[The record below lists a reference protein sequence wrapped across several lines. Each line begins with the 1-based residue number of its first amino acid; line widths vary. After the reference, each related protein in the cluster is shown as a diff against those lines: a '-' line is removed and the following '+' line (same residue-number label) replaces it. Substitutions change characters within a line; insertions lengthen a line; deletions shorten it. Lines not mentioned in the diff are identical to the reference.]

1 MNPSGWA
8 YNQGGIKMKIEE
20 LKSLNANEK
29 TYSISFD
36 EDESVEI
43 VALKENRVNLIVKKE

>member
-1 MNPSGWA
+1 
-8 YNQGGIKMKIEE
+8 MKIEE